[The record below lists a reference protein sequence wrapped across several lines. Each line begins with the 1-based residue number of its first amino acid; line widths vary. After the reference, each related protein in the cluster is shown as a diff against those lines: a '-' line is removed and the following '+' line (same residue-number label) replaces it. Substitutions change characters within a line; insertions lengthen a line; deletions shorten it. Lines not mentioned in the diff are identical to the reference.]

1 MSTYHSIYGRLG
13 DKFFEIRTIGA
24 SFICTPTSS
33 VPFEGLKRITD
44 ATLREGK
51 ERLEADIKSYE
62 KEITDANQRI
72 EYLLKMEGSLEERLE
87 TIDEIMELIDEAKE
101 ELLRRRSELEFTKFL
116 WTMLKSNDEDEFRLY
131 QGFEISNPTIDDIVR
146 DN

>member
-13 DKFFEIRTIGA
+13 DKFFKIRTISA
-24 SFICTPTSS
+24 SFIYTPASS
-33 VPFEGLKRITD
+33 VPFEGLERITD
-44 ATLREGK
+44 ATLRWCK
-51 ERLEADIKSYE
+51 EKLEADIKFYE
-62 KEITDANQRI
+62 KQITDANQRI

-87 TIDEIMELIDEAKE
+87 TINEIMELIDEAKE
-101 ELLRRRSELEFTKFL
+101 EVLRRRSELEFTEFL